1 MWCVWQ
7 PIGPPSTAPN
17 YSPNLPAPLRPGWA
31 YIPLYEP
38 NGSPPTTQGPNQA
51 GLSCAHATVHLLRP
65 DLELDRICFRGYV
78 VQIFRGIFLAR
89 GMELPMRTF
98 SNWYPKA
105 DSTPHSFNTRAVN
118 MDPCQQPFGV
128 LHF

>member
-1 MWCVWQ
+1 VYGNLLGLLAPH
-7 PIGPPSTAPN
+7 PITPLVSLHHLDLVEPIFPSMNRMEA
-17 YSPNLPAPLRPGWA
+17 LQRLRVPIKLDSAALMQQSICYDQTRNW
-31 YIPLYEP
+31 
-38 NGSPPTTQGPNQA
+38 
-51 GLSCAHATVHLLRP
+51 TVSVSW
-65 DLELDRICFRGYV
+65 GYV

-89 GMELPMRTF
+89 EMELPMRTF

-105 DSTPHSFNTRAVN
+105 DYTTHSFNTRGVN